1 MKKVKNAVFALL
13 ITVCLASAAFADDA
27 LLMKGIKSYK
37 EGDYLGTVQ
46 TMELVVKDSPGKAL
60 AHYYTAMA
68 YVQLGKLS
76 EAMAAYNKVI
86 SLDPNSQLANYA
98 EMGKQRLL
106 PPKEEKSLLEGDLL
120 KGIQNSLYSDKVE
133 KDSKKRQLELIKD
146 KVNSGQAPT
155 PKDYKDLDDFTPKYM
170 NKTPT
175 PEQVAEAYKVL
186 SQAGINPYGNVGMNA
201 AMNPEMLQLS
211 LMTGGMGGGAG
222 MNNSMNLLPM
232 LMMMQQG
239 NGNNGNNINPQ
250 AIQAMMSN
258 MLMPNMM
265 DMYGSS
271 NDRY

>member
-13 ITVCLASAAFADDA
+13 ITVCLTSAAFAEDA

-37 EGDYLGTVQ
+37 EGDYLGALQ
-46 TMELVVKDSPGKAL
+46 TMEQVVKESPGKAL
-60 AHYYTAMA
+60 AHYYMAMA
-68 YVQLGKLS
+68 YVQLGKS
-76 EAMAAYNKVI
+76 AEAIAAYDKVI
-86 SLDPNSQLANYA
+86 FLDPSSQLASYA

-106 PPKEEKSLLEGDLL
+106 PPKEEKSIIEGDLL
-120 KGIQNSLYSDKVE
+120 KGIQNTLYSDKVE
-133 KDSKKRQLELIKD
+133 KDTKKRHLDLIKD
-146 KVNSGQAPT
+146 KVNSGQSPT
-155 PKDYKDLDDFTPKYM
+155 PKDYKELDDFTPNYL

-186 SQAGINPYGNVGMNA
+186 SQAGINPYGNAGMNA

-211 LMTGGMGGGAG
+211 LLTGGRDGGAG
-222 MNNSMNLLPM
+222 MNNSMNMLPM

-239 NGNNGNNINPQ
+239 NSNNINPQ